1 MFIRHRLGVPLRG
14 LALALAIVLASASG
28 ALAQTGAAALSGTVT
43 AANQPVAGAAVTAV
57 GSNLTLR
64 ASTDARGLFTIPA
77 VPIGTYAVDVA
88 APQGHAA
95 LRVDVPS
102 AGAQVTVSL
111 TPLREIGRT
120 SVTARPPVRGSGT
133 DLSLNGEALT
143 RSPAGGSLPNLLIQL
158 PGAARGANGV
168 VHLNG
173 DHGDINY
180 IVDGVQIPQEL
191 NRVVGSEFDPND
203 IAFVEALQGAY
214 PAQYGERF
222 AAVLNINT
230 RNGSGPPGFIGDL
243 DLGSYANVDT
253 TLGYHA
259 GVGKGSLVAAFR
271 NQRGNRGLDP
281 PNFDSPHDA
290 FSDANQFLRYTLPS
304 GPNFLNLTVSR
315 SYQTYQ
321 IPNDVA
327 SGEPASTDVNE
338 TQEDLFTSLQFR
350 HPIGDHGSLSFGPS
364 YKRSRIRDF
373 GDPANDFAFGAAL
386 NPGAPGDCANALAS
400 TGPVVSG
407 VVTAPVANA
416 GVAYSNG
423 SCGFSLRGD
432 RIAIDAGGNLDY
444 ENRSAKHD
452 VALGGLTNATH
463 VAKTYAVTLQPGNF
477 LAPVLAPA
485 TPDAAYTVVDAAP
498 NVGHLTAAYVQDS
511 WKMGPAWQLDYGLR
525 ADSFVVSSAQFSS
538 GFGQVSPRVKLTRFF
553 GARDS
558 VYAYY
563 GRFFTPF
570 SLENVSPLAA
580 YTLNLP
586 LQTSVAQFDLEPQ
599 RDSVYELGAHLAL
612 GRGDLGLRVMQKNA
626 TDLIDDTQVGVT
638 NLHQDINFAVG
649 RIATQT
655 AYYQVPLARAG
666 RFYASVTHTY
676 SANKGCETQLL
687 APCLGT
693 GSDWFPADHD
703 QRVDVNAGLIRNDLR
718 GGWLGIDAEYGS
730 GLSAALN
737 PDGNI
742 SCGGPDGNSGGACK
756 RTPHLTFDA
765 EKGIALRGGM
775 ALTLRVR
782 NLFNDRYYVT
792 FANAQGDH
800 YAPPRTFDIGLR
812 LNTK

>member
-1 MFIRHRLGVPLRG
+1 MNSRHRRGEPLR
-14 LALALAIVLASASG
+14 ALALILSFVLASATG
-28 ALAQTGAAALSGTVT
+28 ALAQTRTSVLAGTVT
-43 AANQPVAGAAVTAV
+43 AAGQPVSGAAVTAT
-57 GSNLTLR
+57 GSNLTLH
-64 ASTDARGLFTIPA
+64 AHTDARGAFSIPG
-77 VPIGTYAVDVA
+77 VPIGSYDVEVVA
-88 APQGHAA
+88 TQGRAA
-95 LRVDVPS
+95 LRVDVTGT
-102 AGAQVTVSL
+102 GANLVVALSQL
-111 TPLREIGRT
+111 KEIGRT
-120 SVTARPPVRGSGT
+120 AVTSRPPVHGSGT
-133 DLSLNGEALT
+133 DLSLNAESLA
-143 RSPAGGSLPNLLIQL
+143 RSPSAGSLPNLLIQL

-168 VHLNG
+168 VHING

-243 DLGSYANVDT
+243 DLGSYGSVDS

-259 GVGKGSLVAAFR
+259 NIGKGTLVAAFR
-271 NQRGNRGLDP
+271 NQRGTRGLDP
-281 PNFDSPHDA
+281 PNFDSPHNA
-290 FSDANQFLRYTLPS
+290 FSNANQFLRFTLPA

-327 SGEPASTDVNE
+327 GGQPARTDDNE
-338 TQEDLFTSLQFR
+338 TQEDFFSSLQFR

-364 YKRSRIRDF
+364 YKRSRIRDL
-373 GDPANDFAFGAAL
+373 GDPSNDFIFGAAG
-386 NPGAPGDCANALAS
+386 NPGAPDDCANALAS
-400 TGPVVSG
+400 TGPIVNG
-407 VVTAPVANA
+407 VVTNPVPNP
-416 GVAYSNG
+416 GVGYSNG
-423 SCGFSLRGD
+423 SCGFSLNGD
-432 RIAIDAGGNLDY
+432 RTAIDVGGNLDY
-444 ENRSAKHD
+444 VNHSAKHE
-452 VALGGLTNATH
+452 VAFGGISNATH

-477 LAPVLAPA
+477 LAPVFTPA
-485 TPDAAYTVVDAAP
+485 TPGAPFTVVDAAP
-498 NVGHLTAAYVQDS
+498 NVGHLTAFYLQDS
-511 WKMGPAWQLDYGLR
+511 WKMGPGWQLDYGVR
-525 ADSFVVSSAQFSS
+525 GDSFTVSSTQFST
-538 GFGQVSPRVKLTRFF
+538 GFGQLSPRVKLTRFF
-553 GARDS
+553 GARNS
-558 VYAYY
+558 VYAYF

-586 LQTSVAQFDLEPQ
+586 LQTTIAQFDLKPQ
-599 RDSVYELGAHLAL
+599 RDSVYEIGGHVAL
-612 GRGDLGLRVMQKNA
+612 GRGDLGVRVMQKNA

-638 NLHQDINFAVG
+638 NLHQDINFSQG

-655 AYYQVPLARAG
+655 AYYQAGLARGG
-666 RFYASVTHTY
+666 RFYAALTHTY
-676 SANKGCETQLL
+676 SVNRGCETQLL
-687 APCLGT
+687 APCFST
-693 GSDWFPADHD
+693 GPDWFPADHD
-703 QRVDVNAGLIRNDLR
+703 QRVDFTSGLQTNDR
-718 GGWLGIDAEYGS
+718 HGGWFSVDAEYGS
-730 GLSAALN
+730 GLSSSLN
-737 PDGNI
+737 PNGGI
-742 SCGGPDGNSGGACK
+742 SCGGLDGNSGGPCK

-765 EKGIALRGGM
+765 EKGIALHGGM

-800 YAPPRTFDIGLR
+800 YAPPRTFDVGLR